1 MRTSTGFFH
10 DLQGLRLKNVRGA
23 HTVSLETYTS
33 TGAALKLLRSSLRFP
48 STMQT
53 RDAFAC
59 IEEVGLPAI
68 LYIAIL
74 RRVTSTNQLF
84 YRSVIQE
91 MNTALGRVFAYV

>member
-1 MRTSTGFFH
+1 
-10 DLQGLRLKNVRGA
+10 
-23 HTVSLETYTS
+23 
-33 TGAALKLLRSSLRFP
+33 
-48 STMQT
+48 MQT